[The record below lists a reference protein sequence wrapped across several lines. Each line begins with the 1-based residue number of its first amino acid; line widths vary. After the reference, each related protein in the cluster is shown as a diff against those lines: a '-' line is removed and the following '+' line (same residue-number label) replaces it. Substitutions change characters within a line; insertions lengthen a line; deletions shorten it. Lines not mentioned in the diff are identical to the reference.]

1 MVEDALAAA
10 DRHQASLRTQ
20 VQLLKQSHAAAQ
32 EEITRLRSLLTQRN
46 VNVPPILH
54 FPHRRRPESYYVGDA
69 QDPDSE
75 RTHSSRSSGS
85 SELRQDSPRG
95 CAENVP
101 TQESIGESDWVSF
114 DMVATIVAGPHV
126 DRIGVGFLNL
136 PPVPL
141 VVKRVTRGSWADQQ
155 GIQCGDEFMSVD
167 HRRSRAFTPSEF
179 TAAMKKRPLV
189 IKLRR
194 TARKGGAEAEMQLRG
209 FGVDAIEEEQ
219 SDSEGE
225 EEEEEESD
233 SEVEDMCP
241 EKAKEVAEKLAREVE
256 ENARKERERLSR
268 RRSEDLTGRPRRAST
283 GSDFRSPSRSN
294 SFSESF
300 GSRAQ
305 SSPRKFTV
313 EPAMVTGSK
322 SGQSQSSL
330 PKTNGWCRCYRRQ
343 PARVAPQMPS
353 VRASSQRRQVWHR
366 QRQKP
371 RTNSFEGAACWRPCC
386 VAARW
391 IMSVPMAQYLKGAFA
406 AEGTWIATFSWIGP
420 HRQALPS
427 TISQEQ
433 VSQESNYSTSSCP
446 PCIALMSSFYGN
458 FATANDGK
466 LWLSSKEVLEVGD
479 SNGKECLEVEARST
493 TQKQAAKIP
502 EASPGT
508 AKPSKPFTSQE
519 KTKSSSQSF
528 YAYGPP
534 GTPHSDFVRIVSS
547 KLPYHARPERP
558 SRTLNDWIASTTSVP
573 EVLALVA
580 SYGSEFDGTNTATA
594 LHRLAK
600 WHREVP
606 DPRLFQDSRWRQTLD
621 HLDRNLQAPAFQ
633 TRHLTSSLWSF
644 ATMGW
649 LIQKMQGVEIISKWI
664 MIQFRIQMDWYC
676 DYSIVSKRHQVQES
690 SKSTKFNDIQ
700 HLPTRLP
707 TRLQAQPFFRAMSQ
721 SFPMQPTLTSQPSAN
736 LSALIQED
744 SQKFHRKETVGFDEM
759 IDINEVPVDPH
770 EELLFRLSQL
780 YKNKE
785 VHIEELT
792 QEVQRLQ
799 GKLLRMS
806 MANAAD
812 KSILPD
818 LPPTPQAKPEDSV
831 DFSLEAD
838 AADGEEVPKERTEPL
853 EHGNSGDVPPS
864 SSEVEPAACKLP
876 SDFFNESRSELG
888 QKARK
893 VELLPRW
900 AERVSWE
907 NSRIAVAPPS
917 QSNFEDRRLESCEG
931 TKDTVERR
939 GCQRFILLPSD
950 PKRMIW
956 DLTGMVLLVYD
967 MIVIPI
973 SAFEPE
979 ETTFTAFM
987 EWLTQI
993 FWTFD
998 VVMSL
1003 LTGYVHKGQ
1012 LVMSPWAILINYL
1025 KTWFVLDLVVVGPD
1039 WVMTFIQLSAPSDEE
1054 GGTSVSRLMRS
1065 IRVVRTVRLLRLV
1078 KLKRVIDMAKDRITS
1093 EVVFIL
1099 LNILK
1104 LIVLLLLVNHF
1115 VASLWYL
1122 MGGLGNPGQLNW
1134 RDVYRMQPQQESIEY
1149 RYATALHWSLT
1160 QFTPATV
1167 DVHPQNMVE
1176 RTFAIL
1182 VLIFGLVLFSS
1193 FVSSITASMT
1203 QLRNMQED
1211 KSKQFWLLRRYLLQK
1226 KVPQELNFKVLR
1238 YTEYATS
1245 RSGEAIPE
1253 HRITILNVLTKQLQS
1268 ELRFVTHFG
1277 CVKQHGFFKLV
1288 SVMNESVLHMMS
1300 GGKALHFKAL
1310 AAQDPLF
1317 EIMDLPTCMYFVE
1330 QGQVQY
1336 TQGHGGLQTGTFA
1349 PSSFESENFV
1359 PPDPDLIQPT
1369 TPTEG
1374 GIAIGK
1380 GGHLC
1385 EIVLW
1390 ANWKHVGSARAIYES
1405 NIVQVNAKGFGECI
1419 RRDPAID
1426 SMAAM
1431 YARMFVKVVNDP
1443 DRILDEEQEICND
1456 QTTAL
1461 ADSLK
1466 LHVSHYGTRKAER
1479 SYDVMTEAPCH
1490 LHLLH

>member
-300 GSRAQ
+300 G

-907 NSRIAVAPPS
+907 NSRIAVARPLHLIKLLHS
-917 QSNFEDRRLESCEG
+917 LDSLD
-931 TKDTVERR
+931 
-939 GCQRFILLPSD
+939 GCWYIFIL
-950 PKRMIW
+950 
-956 DLTGMVLLVYD
+956 
-967 MIVIPI
+967 
-973 SAFEPE
+973 
-979 ETTFTAFM
+979 
-987 EWLTQI
+987 
-993 FWTFD
+993 
-998 VVMSL
+998 
-1003 LTGYVHKGQ
+1003 
-1012 LVMSPWAILINYL
+1012 
-1025 KTWFVLDLVVVGPD
+1025 
-1039 WVMTFIQLSAPSDEE
+1039 
-1054 GGTSVSRLMRS
+1054 
-1065 IRVVRTVRLLRLV
+1065 
-1078 KLKRVIDMAKDRITS
+1078 
-1093 EVVFIL
+1093 
-1099 LNILK
+1099 
-1104 LIVLLLLVNHF
+1104 
-1115 VASLWYL
+1115 
-1122 MGGLGNPGQLNW
+1122 
-1134 RDVYRMQPQQESIEY
+1134 
-1149 RYATALHWSLT
+1149 
-1160 QFTPATV
+1160 
-1167 DVHPQNMVE
+1167 
-1176 RTFAIL
+1176 
-1182 VLIFGLVLFSS
+1182 
-1193 FVSSITASMT
+1193 
-1203 QLRNMQED
+1203 
-1211 KSKQFWLLRRYLLQK
+1211 
-1226 KVPQELNFKVLR
+1226 
-1238 YTEYATS
+1238 
-1245 RSGEAIPE
+1245 
-1253 HRITILNVLTKQLQS
+1253 
-1268 ELRFVTHFG
+1268 
-1277 CVKQHGFFKLV
+1277 
-1288 SVMNESVLHMMS
+1288 
-1300 GGKALHFKAL
+1300 
-1310 AAQDPLF
+1310 
-1317 EIMDLPTCMYFVE
+1317 
-1330 QGQVQY
+1330 
-1336 TQGHGGLQTGTFA
+1336 
-1349 PSSFESENFV
+1349 
-1359 PPDPDLIQPT
+1359 
-1369 TPTEG
+1369 
-1374 GIAIGK
+1374 
-1380 GGHLC
+1380 
-1385 EIVLW
+1385 
-1390 ANWKHVGSARAIYES
+1390 
-1405 NIVQVNAKGFGECI
+1405 
-1419 RRDPAID
+1419 
-1426 SMAAM
+1426 
-1431 YARMFVKVVNDP
+1431 
-1443 DRILDEEQEICND
+1443 
-1456 QTTAL
+1456 
-1461 ADSLK
+1461 
-1466 LHVSHYGTRKAER
+1466 
-1479 SYDVMTEAPCH
+1479 
-1490 LHLLH
+1490 